1 MTRARLTEQ
10 ERAFR
15 AKSEKE
21 WHAEVV
27 ALLQWH
33 GYSVYHAWSSQHSEA
48 GFPDLFAIHKRTG
61 DRFAAELKTQTGRL
75 SEHQLRWMALFD
87 LARIDWYC
95 WRPSDVDVVLARAS
109 SPTEPQGDSGE
120 RQPR

>member
-1 MTRARLTEQ
+1 MTRLTGQ

-15 AKSEKE
+15 AKPEKE
-21 WHAEVV
+21 WQGEVV

-33 GYSVYHAWSSQHSEA
+33 GWSVYHAWSSLHSEA
-48 GFPDLFAIHKRTG
+48 GFPDLFCIHKRTG
-61 DRFAAELKTQTGRL
+61 DRFGAELKREGGVL

-95 WRPSDVDVVLARAS
+95 WRPSQISEVIARA
-109 SPTEPQGDSGE
+109 QGDGKLG
-120 RQPR
+120 RNCPRAD